1 MAGVGSHNKAFG
13 VEVGAVDEDL
23 VVDSLL
29 INTSGWLDKPE
40 RCEASLQSSWRNTAG
55 FSGFYQAVAGGEPGN
70 EKAEPFGLHGIVI
83 HAGEGGL
90 AGAASPSL
98 APSTRCSVF
107 RACPAAD
114 GASRMIFTHPLI
126 VNLGA

>member
-1 MAGVGSHNKAFG
+1 M
-13 VEVGAVDEDL
+13 
-23 VVDSLL
+23 
-29 INTSGWLDKPE
+29 
-40 RCEASLQSSWRNTAG
+40 
-55 FSGFYQAVAGGEPGN
+55 
-70 EKAEPFGLHGIVI
+70 AEPFGLHGVVI
-83 HAGEGGL
+83 HAGEGGF

-98 APSTRCSVF
+98 ALRACCSVF